1 MQRKF
6 FPGWTVVAAAFAV
19 LFLAYG
25 IQFSYGIFIPGMA
38 ADLAWS
44 RADTALPFSIYVF
57 VYSALSAVT
66 GQATDHFG
74 PRRVISAGAGL
85 LGLGWGLSAL
95 VTQPWHLNIT
105 LGLVAALGMS
115 VVWVPCN
122 ATVARWF
129 TRRRG
134 TAVAIASTGASLG
147 NFIVPVLAAVA
158 VQHWGWR
165 VTLATL
171 AVGSALGILFAARS
185 MVREP
190 EALGLWPD
198 GDILRPPQS
207 ELTGG
212 QTVRELWWTESF
224 MLIIGIYF
232 FTWLVI
238 FVPFVHGPAY
248 AQDLGLSRAMGASI
262 LSAIGIGGM
271 VGRLTSGVI
280 SDALGRCPTLLLVC
294 ALQAVGFAL
303 FALAQGAVGL
313 CSAALVFGFSYGGS
327 VSLLPALCGDLFG
340 RAHVASVV
348 GAIFAIA
355 GSPAAVGPYVAGW
368 LYDTT
373 GSYDSA
379 FWLAALLN
387 VLACLLTGVLVWRA
401 RVRAAAEVLKIG
413 DCA

>member
-1 MQRKF
+1 M
-6 FPGWTVVAAAFAV
+6 GAAFAV

-25 IQFSYGIFIPGMA
+25 VQFSYGIFITGMA
-38 ADLAWS
+38 ADLGWS

-66 GQATDHFG
+66 GQATDRFG
-74 PRRVISAGAGL
+74 PRRVLTVGAVL

-95 VTQPWHLNIT
+95 VTKPWHLNVT
-105 LGLVAALGMS
+105 LGIVAAVGMS
-115 VVWVPCN
+115 VAWVPCN

-134 TAVAIASTGASLG
+134 TAVAIASTGASFG
-147 NFIVPVLAAVA
+147 NFIVPVLAALL

-165 VTLATL
+165 VTLAGL
-171 AVGSALGILFAARS
+171 ALSSALGILCAARY
-185 MVREP
+185 MVRDP

-198 GDILRPPQS
+198 GATVRPPQA

-212 QTVRELWWTESF
+212 HTVRELWWTESF

-238 FVPFVHGPAY
+238 FVPFVHAPAY
-248 AQDLGLSRAMGASI
+248 AQDLGLSRAMAAST

-271 VGRLTSGVI
+271 VGRLSSGVI
-280 SDALGRCPTLLLVC
+280 SDAFGRCPTLLLVC
-294 ALQAVGFAL
+294 VLQAVGFVL
-303 FALAQGAVGL
+303 FARAHGAVGL
-313 CSAALVFGFSYGGS
+313 WSAALVFGFSYGGGVS
-327 VSLLPALCGDLFG
+327 VLPALCGDLFG

-373 GSYDSA
+373 GSYGGA
-379 FWLAALLN
+379 FWLAAALN
-387 VLACLLTGVLVWRA
+387 VMAGLLTGVLVWRA
-401 RVRAAAEVLKIG
+401 RASVAVLKLG
-413 DCA
+413 GCA